1 MHRNE
6 LGSDH
11 PPSSV
16 SFSDVSS
23 QIGLNERQC
32 EVRTSPNWLFPQ
44 YDNKLKRWDQGCFWW
59 PEETLSG
66 GACVGDADGDG
77 IDDLYY
83 PRLDGLILYI
93 VDKHGNFK
101 DQTNES
107 NLFSPQMKSN
117 GCHFLDIDNDGDND
131 LVIALGVSYYC
142 IQQSS
147 SGSWC
152 IFIAF
157 SLQTV
162 TSSHLSELS
171 HGESGASLITVTPS
185 I

>member
-1 MHRNE
+1 MKPSSFEVRAFLLLLWLISDACGIKTGNFPCVHRNE

-32 EVRTSPNWLFPQ
+32 EVRTSPNCLFPQ
-44 YDNKLKRWDQGCFWW
+44 YDNKLKRWDQGCFCM
-59 PEETLSG
+59 EETLSG

-83 PRLDGLILYI
+83 PRLDGTDILYI

-101 DQTNES
+101 DQTNAS

-117 GCHFLDIDNDGDND
+117 LHCQVLAYASFQTMAFLCRRKF
-131 LVIALGVSYYC
+131 ALLDD
-142 IQQSS
+142 
-147 SGSWC
+147 
-152 IFIAF
+152 F
-157 SLQTV
+157 
-162 TSSHLSELS
+162 
-171 HGESGASLITVTPS
+171 
-185 I
+185 